1 MSVIAQRLREARAE
15 AGLSLEA
22 MGALVGV
29 PADAIRSFEEE
40 ARWPPT
46 STVRAYATVFGSR
59 VERFL
64 RDGAVNAP
72 SALLF
77 RSAFEQGGDL
87 SQALGPSDLRVLGR
101 FLSCVADAHELEVA
115 MGRGRP
121 KLELDDP
128 SRGEELPWVRGR
140 ACAEYVRRELGLGD
154 APIPSMLALLRER
167 LGWSVFF
174 VTPDELSSTV
184 EGASTAAPGPGLLIN
199 LVGGRESWWRTRAS
213 LAHEMCHVLF
223 DTRARPY
230 LLSPE
235 GSLKDRGDWSLVE
248 RFAELESR
256 ANAFAAYFLVPR
268 QSLRALVGANAV
280 TGTIV
285 DEVCRVFGVGRTMA
299 VHRLGHEF
307 GLSEQDKAELL
318 ETWSRSPDVR
328 PHPDAALSPGLPGE
342 FLSRRVVEAVEV
354 GVLDTVQARSIL
366 RVPMSEEIAA
376 LGARGAALLEPESL
390 ARARAEAH
398 GWTLGMGS
406 CRSVSAMKTPAGWT
420 VTIEGRRGSSVV
432 QRDVEVSAGFELV
445 SA

>member
-29 PADAIRSFEEE
+29 PADTIRSFEEE
-40 ARWPPT
+40 TRWPPT

-64 RDGAVNAP
+64 RDGAVSAP

-115 MGRGRP
+115 MGRGRS
-121 KLELDDP
+121 KLEFDDP

-268 QSLRALVGANAV
+268 QSLRALVGDAPMSRETV
-280 TGTIV
+280 
-285 DEVCRVFGVGRTMA
+285 ERVCRVFGVGKTMA

-318 ETWSRSPDVR
+318 EPWSLSLGVGS
-328 PHPDAALSPGLPGE
+328 HPDAVRAPGLPGE
-342 FLSRRVVEAVEV
+342 DLGQLVVEAVEQ

-366 RVPMSEEIAA
+366 GIPMSKPIPA
-376 LGARGAALLEPESL
+376 LGKRGAALVDPERL

-398 GWTLGMGS
+398 GWTLGFDD
-406 CRSVSAMKTPAGWT
+406 CRSVGATKNSDGWT
-420 VTIEGRRGSSVV
+420 VTIEGQSGAATI
-432 QRDVEVSAGFELV
+432 QRAIEISHGFELV
-445 SA
+445 SG